1 MTREELIR
9 LLREDPEVRAALAEA
24 LRGVRPRP
32 LEEAGRGIQAIL
44 VEAELEWLRRRE
56 VRDEQEA

>member
-24 LRGVRPRP
+24 LQGVRPRP
-32 LEEAGRGIQAIL
+32 LEEAGRGIAAIL
-44 VEAELEWLRRRE
+44 AEAEREWLRKRE
-56 VRDEQEA
+56 EKHEEGH

>member
-1 MTREELIR
+1 MTKDELIR

-24 LRGVRPRP
+24 LQGVRPRP

-44 VEAELEWLRRRE
+44 AEAELEWLRRRE

>member
-1 MTREELIR
+1 MTRDELIR

-44 VEAELEWLRRRE
+44 AEAELEWLRRRE
-56 VRDEQEA
+56 VRDEGEA

>member
-44 VEAELEWLRRRE
+44 AEAELEWLRRRE
-56 VRDEQEA
+56 VKDEQEA